1 MKLEL
6 QPEVNVK
13 IFLDDGTEIDDDD
26 TLQACEAG
34 TVFHFV
40 PDSEHWSPSV
50 STTDNSTVKVV
61 NNTASVLQ
69 ISVFS
74 PKGILVC
81 NFIELFV
88 CNIAIV
94 YFLLMTCYTV
104 HVYQLKIDIVLCS

>member
-40 PDSEHWSPSV
+40 PNGQHWSPSV

-69 ISVFS
+69 NSVFLRNAKLRK
-74 PKGILVC
+74 PWKK
-81 NFIELFV
+81 
-88 CNIAIV
+88 
-94 YFLLMTCYTV
+94 
-104 HVYQLKIDIVLCS
+104 HVKLEIKF